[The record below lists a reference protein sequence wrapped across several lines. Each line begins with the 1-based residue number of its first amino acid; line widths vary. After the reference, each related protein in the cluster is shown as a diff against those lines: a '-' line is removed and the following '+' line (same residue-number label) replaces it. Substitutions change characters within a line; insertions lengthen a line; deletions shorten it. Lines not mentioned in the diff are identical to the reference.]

1 MTRQFEESKKK
12 KKSLIKK
19 ILKYTGVTFLLLLV
33 AIIALPFI
41 FKDKLVQIV
50 KDEVNNNLNAKV
62 EFGDFDLSIFSS
74 FPNLSF
80 EIEDVT
86 VDGVGDFEGTRLA
99 KIEKTEITL
108 DVMSVINGDKI
119 EIKKIG
125 ITNPTFHII
134 VNEDSNANYDI
145 VKTSEEISDSISNEP
160 LDYSIGMQELFVRN
174 ANLTYQDQIS
184 GMSSEIKNLNYNLSG
199 DFTQDVFD
207 TKNKITADELS
218 FSYGGV
224 NYFTK
229 TKLDFDAEVN
239 INEFTKFIMKDNS
252 LKLNE
257 LELGFDGW
265 LELAEKSTN
274 IDMNFDSK
282 KTTFKSILSL
292 VPAIYTSD
300 FSTVKTKGKLALNGN
315 VKGSVTETELP
326 EFNVNMNITDGYFK
340 YPYLPNSADNINIKT
355 TISHAQGDLDKM
367 KIDVKKLHLEL
378 ANNPID
384 ANIVV
389 TTPISDPNIVS
400 EIKAD
405 IDLDKLKTVIPAK
418 EKEKLNGLIHADLDL
433 AGRISSITN
442 EEYQNF
448 KAEGVLEI
456 KNMLYATPDLP
467 YEINVNEMAMDF
479 SSQFVDLK
487 SFDSK
492 IGKSDIKASGR
503 IDNILPYL
511 FQDEVLKG
519 NVLITSNKLDVD
531 DLMRSVVESKT
542 EATTTVDS
550 VTSAILVPKY
560 YDMGMNVDVKELIYN
575 GLPIKN
581 VVGGVTMKE
590 QVANLSNVSMDMLD
604 GNITMNGSYNTQN
617 ETPKVNFDY
626 KVNNVD
632 IEQTTTF
639 FKSLDII
646 VPMAKKCK
654 GKISTSLN
662 FVSELDSDMMPV
674 YSSINGKGLLS
685 SNNLMVQ
692 GMKVLDKMSE
702 VLKIKELALQKI
714 NNLNMQFEFVNGR
727 VLVKPFI
734 TKFSGINTT
743 IEGSSGFDQTI
754 DYKINMKVPREKLG
768 SKANEVAE
776 GLLGKLK
783 GKGMKIGDLPVVL
796 PVNFKIT
803 GMFTSP
809 KIETDLKLQASS
821 MVTDIK
827 DKVVD
832 TVKKTFNKEIEK
844 IMAEAALQAQKV
856 RDLAKIKTDKLRAE
870 GVSTTNKAKAEADKI
885 ANKAKKIADNEA
897 TKLSNKGSNMFEK
910 MANKKLA
917 ESVKKTTYI
926 EIDKKKNSAYKKAEI
941 ATTEANKQADKI
953 DAEADRQAKNI
964 MEVAR
969 KKADALKQ

>member
-1 MTRQFEESKKK
+1 
-12 KKSLIKK
+12 
-19 ILKYTGVTFLLLLV
+19 
-33 AIIALPFI
+33 
-41 FKDKLVQIV
+41 
-50 KDEVNNNLNAKV
+50 
-62 EFGDFDLSIFSS
+62 
-74 FPNLSF
+74 
-80 EIEDVT
+80 
-86 VDGVGDFEGTRLA
+86 
-99 KIEKTEITL
+99 
-108 DVMSVINGDKI
+108 MSVINGDKI

-125 ITNPTFHII
+125 ITNPTFHIV

-145 VKTSEEISDSISNEP
+145 AKTSEEISDSVSSEP
-160 LDYSIGMQELFVRN
+160 LDYSIGMQELFIRN
-174 ANLTYQDQIS
+174 ANLTYQDEIS

-224 NYFTK
+224 NYFTR

-239 INEFTKFIMKDNS
+239 INKFTKFMLKDNS

-265 LELAEKSTN
+265 VELAEKSTN

-292 VPAIYTSD
+292 IPAVYTSD
-300 FSTVKTKGKLALNGN
+300 FSTVKTKGKLTLNGN

-340 YPYLPNSADNINIKT
+340 YPDLPNSADNINIKT

-367 KIDVKKLHLEL
+367 KINVKKLHLEL

-400 EIKAD
+400 KIKAD

-442 EEYQNF
+442 GEYQDF

-467 YEINVNEMAMDF
+467 YEINVNEMKMDF

-487 SFDSK
+487 SFDSQ
-492 IGKSDIKASGR
+492 IGKSDIKATGR
-503 IDNILPYL
+503 IDNILPYI
-511 FQDEVLKG
+511 FQDEILKG

-531 DLMRSVVESKT
+531 DLMRSVSESKT
-542 EATTTVDS
+542 ETTTTTTDS

-560 YDMGMNVDVKELIYN
+560 YDMGMKLDVKELVYN
-575 GLPIKN
+575 ELLIKN
-581 VVGGVTMKE
+581 VTGGVAVKE
-590 QVANLSNVSMDMLD
+590 QIANLSNVSMDMLD

-617 ETPKVNFDY
+617 QRPKVNFDY
-626 KVNNVD
+626 KVNSVD

-639 FKSLDII
+639 FKSLDVI

-662 FVSELDSDMMPV
+662 FVSELGSDMMPV
-674 YSSINGKGLLS
+674 YSSISGKGLLS

-702 VLKIKELALQKI
+702 ILKIKELAFQEI
-714 NNLNMQFEFVNGR
+714 NNLTMQFEFVNGR
-727 VLVKPFI
+727 VLVKPFV

-776 GLLGKLK
+776 GLLGNLK
-783 GKGMKIGDLPVVL
+783 GKGLKTGDLPAIL

-809 KIETDLKLQASS
+809 KIKTDLKLQASS
-821 MVTDIK
+821 ILTDVK

-832 TVKKTFNKEIEK
+832 TVKKTFNKEVEK
-844 IMAEAALQAQKV
+844 IMAEATLRAQQIK
-856 RDLAKIKTDKLRAE
+856 DLAKIETNKLRAE
-870 GVSTTNKAKAEADKI
+870 GISTTNKAKAEADKI
-885 ANKAKKIADNEA
+885 AEKAKIVADKEA

-917 ESVKKTTYI
+917 GIAKKTAYV
-926 EIDKKKNSAYKKAEI
+926 EIDKNKNNAYKKAEI
-941 ATTEANKQADKI
+941 ATTEANKQAGKI
-953 DAEADRQAKNI
+953 DAEADRQAENI